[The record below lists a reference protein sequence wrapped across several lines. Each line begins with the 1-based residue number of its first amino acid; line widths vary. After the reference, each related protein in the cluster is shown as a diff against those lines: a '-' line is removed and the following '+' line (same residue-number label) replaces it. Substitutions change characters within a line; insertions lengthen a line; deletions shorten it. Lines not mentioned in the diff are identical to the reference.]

1 MAKTPV
7 SVMLWTLK
15 GPIEKRLEQA
25 AAAGCDSVGLNGE
38 HLAWSD
44 ARIALVLGL
53 ASRLRLRLESLCCT
67 PNWQREAVS
76 MVDPA
81 QRPNFLHH
89 VAHSMVFCD
98 KLNIHLAVLR
108 SGNQIPGRAWEE
120 QFASLV
126 ESTKRAADI
135 AAKFGTTLLIGPL
148 NNKIDH
154 PGHFLA
160 EAANGGRLCREVS
173 LPGVALL
180 FNVYHEQVQMGN
192 VTRTLDAVLPHVRQ
206 VQVADNPGRRQP
218 GTGEIS
224 YPNLYRF
231 LKTKDFRGG
240 VGMEFLAN
248 SNSNAALAEAVRDAR
263 AHLPTN

>member
-1 MAKTPV
+1 M

-53 ASRLRLRLESLCCT
+53 ASALRLRIESLCCT
-67 PNWQREAVS
+67 PNWSREAVS

-81 QRPNFLHH
+81 QRPNFLKQ
-89 VAHSMVFCD
+89 VAQSMVFCD
-98 KLNIHLAVLR
+98 KMNIHLAVLR
-108 SGNQIPGRAWEE
+108 SGDQIVDRPWEE
-120 QFASLV
+120 QFSSLV
-126 ESTKRAADI
+126 EGTKRAADI
-135 AAKFGTTLLIGPL
+135 SAKFGTALLIGPL

-154 PGHFLA
+154 RGHFLA
-160 EAANGGRLCREVS
+160 EAANGGRLCREVNQ
-173 LPGVALL
+173 PGVGLL

-192 VTRTLDAVLPHVRQ
+192 VTRTLEAVLPHVKL

-240 VGMEFLAN
+240 VEMEFLPLAGG
-248 SNSNAALAEAVRDAR
+248 SGALADAVREAR
-263 AHLPTN
+263 AHLPAN